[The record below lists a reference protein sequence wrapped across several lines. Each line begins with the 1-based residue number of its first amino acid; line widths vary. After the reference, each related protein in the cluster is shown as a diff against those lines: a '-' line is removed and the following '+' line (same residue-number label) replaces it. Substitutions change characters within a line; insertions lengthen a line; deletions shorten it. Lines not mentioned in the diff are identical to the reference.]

1 MGFFWEIYNAT
12 NRTNFDNPIGD
23 GRSADFL
30 KSIVADEARSMQL
43 GLRFTF

>member
-1 MGFFWEIYNAT
+1 LNALRRQST
-12 NRTNFDNPIGD
+12 
-23 GRSADFL
+23 DFL